1 MIALGFVS
9 AYCRDDNALA
19 GCISGRLCSLDGHKE
34 LRLGR
39 LWNTQAIRGTM
50 ALQSQARAVLMGGK

>member
-19 GCISGRLCSLDGHKE
+19 GCISGRLCSLVGHKGWSLVESSRGVGYE
-34 LRLGR
+34 LSPEVADFG
-39 LWNTQAIRGTM
+39 
-50 ALQSQARAVLMGGK
+50 VK